1 MVEGK
6 GMNIDDLLRD
16 REATHGTFEDTAT
29 IAQTLKILMRR
40 ARNWDNLPPAS
51 KEALELMATKA
62 ARILNGDATNADH
75 WNDIAGYA
83 RLRAN
88 AFAPGYRRPAVTD
101 DVEAGISSIAK
112 RLRPIVPARV
122 NDEGGAA

>member
-1 MVEGK
+1 
-6 GMNIDDLLRD
+6 MNIDDLLKD
-16 REATHGTFEDTAT
+16 KEATHGLFDDTAT
-29 IAQTLKILMRR
+29 IAQTLKAVMRR
-40 ARNWDNLPPAS
+40 GRNWENLPPAS

-62 ARILNGDATNADH
+62 ARILNGDATDPEH

-88 AFAPGYRRPAVTD
+88 AFVPGYRRPAAVD

-112 RLRPIVPARV
+112 RLRPAVARV